1 VAQGEQGL
9 VVGTAPSGIE
19 VACQEIDDAPQR
31 IGLEEE
37 LPIKQR
43 KRINFWRIT
52 KHHVVETETS
62 MDEREGGRPPETAM
76 RLS

>member
-1 VAQGEQGL
+1 MVQGEQGL
-9 VVGTAPSGIE
+9 FVGTTPSGIE
-19 VACQEIDDAPQR
+19 VASQEIDDAPQR

-62 MDEREGGRPPETAM
+62 MDERE
-76 RLS
+76 